1 MEPEQNEVII
11 EEVEEGQLVF
21 GGGRDDPVETAAALF
36 LLIAVIAVMIPLA
49 ILTAAVVGLV
59 TFSEVLSL

>member
-21 GGGRDDPVETAAALF
+21 GSGRDDPVETAAALF

>member
-1 MEPEQNEVII
+1 M
-11 EEVEEGQLVF
+11 EEGQLVF

-59 TFSEVLSL
+59 TFSEALSL

>member
-11 EEVEEGQLVF
+11 EEVEEGQLMF

-36 LLIAVIAVMIPLA
+36 LLIAVIAVTIPLA

-59 TFSEVLSL
+59 TFSEALSL